1 MISYEEAGRVL
12 DDAVDAL
19 PEEKKPNA
27 CIGCRSCEA
36 VCPQQL
42 KISEAMAD
50 FVEKLNQPA
59 GL

>member
-1 MISYEEAGRVL
+1 M
-12 DDAVDAL
+12 AVSAL
-19 PEEKKPNA
+19 PEEKQPNA
-27 CIGCRSCEA
+27 CIGCKSCEA

-42 KISEAMAD
+42 AIADAMGD